1 MARHPWLEKS
11 RNELLEMFAANALT
25 PQSTD
30 SVLIRTIIE
39 SRIAEEQLRAAA
51 RNAEAGDQLASLT
64 KGSCG
69 RNTTPRDCDV
79 GTRRRDRRAGDYGSD
94 FQGLVSQVRRR

>member
-30 SVLIRTIIE
+30 SVLIRTIVE

-51 RNAEAGDQLASLT
+51 RNAEAGDQLASFT
-64 KGSCG
+64 KGLVDATQ
-69 RNTTPRDCDV
+69 RL
-79 GTRRRDRRAGDYGSD
+79 GTATW
-94 FQGLVSQVRRR
+94 GLVVATGALVITEVIFKVWLAK